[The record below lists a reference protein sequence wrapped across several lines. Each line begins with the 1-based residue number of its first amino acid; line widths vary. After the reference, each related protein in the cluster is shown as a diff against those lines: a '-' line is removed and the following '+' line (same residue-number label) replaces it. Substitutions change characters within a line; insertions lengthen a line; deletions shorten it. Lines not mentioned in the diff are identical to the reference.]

1 MEPGHPVRILVQWL
15 LCLSMLLLVP
25 PKESAPGSSGGQAAA
40 WNPPEALRE
49 AAIGKGDV
57 GLS

>member
-1 MEPGHPVRILVQWL
+1 
-15 LCLSMLLLVP
+15 MLLLVP